1 MLRLLHTADVHLG
14 ARHADLG
21 DAASA
26 QRERQFAAFRTSVD
40 LAIAEKVDLFLVAGD
55 LFDSNVQ
62 PRRSVERVAAELAR
76 LAQARIRSVLIP
88 GTHDVYDRSSVYRA
102 YDLPALAG
110 TRPAEEMV
118 TILAPERPWIHL
130 PSLDVVVHGPVFA
143 TKRAPH
149 SPLRDLAAAE
159 TPAATW
165 RIGLLHA
172 SISIPGR
179 TEHDEVVVT
188 LDEIG
193 ASGLDYLA
201 LGHWHSA
208 QSSKAKGVAY
218 AYSGAPEPVA
228 VDQDRAG
235 KVLLVTL
242 EERDGAKAVAIDER
256 VVGELARLAQ
266 ARIRSVLIPGTH
278 DVYDRS
284 SVYRAYDLPALA
296 GTRPA
301 EEMVTILAPERPWIH
316 LPSLDVVVHGPVFAT
331 KRAPHSP
338 LRDLAAAETPAA
350 TWRIGLLHA
359 SISIPGRTEHDEVV
373 VTLDEIGASGLDYLA
388 LGHWHSAQSSKAKGV
403 AYAYSGAPEPV
414 AVDQDRAGKV
424 LLVTLEER
432 DGAKAVAID
441 ERVVGR
447 TSFVSL
453 DVDAATVASQPALI
467 DMLRATADPDQ
478 VLDVRLIGVRPD
490 TLDLEPLEVEQTL
503 KAAYLRVRVRD
514 ASRPALTEGALPPAE
529 TIAGAFIRSVE
540 GRIADLE
547 ASGDDPAQ
555 REAVELRDALRLGR
569 LLLAGQ
575 EVTL

>member
-40 LAIAEKVDLFLVAGD
+40 LAIAEQVDLFLVAGD

-62 PRRSVERVAAELAR
+62 PGRSVERVAAELAR

-118 TILAPERPWIHL
+118 TILTPERPWIHF
-130 PSLDVVVHGPVFA
+130 PSLDAVVHGPVFA

-159 TPAATW
+159 APAATW

-172 SISIPGR
+172 SVSIPGR

-208 QSSKAKGVAY
+208 QRSKAKGVTY

-242 EERDGAKAVAIDER
+242 EEREGAK
-256 VVGELARLAQ
+256 VV
-266 ARIRSVLIPGTH
+266 SV
-278 DVYDRS
+278 
-284 SVYRAYDLPALA
+284 
-296 GTRPA
+296 
-301 EEMVTILAPERPWIH
+301 E
-316 LPSLDVVVHGPVFAT
+316 
-331 KRAPHSP
+331 
-338 LRDLAAAETPAA
+338 
-350 TWRIGLLHA
+350 
-359 SISIPGRTEHDEVV
+359 
-373 VTLDEIGASGLDYLA
+373 
-388 LGHWHSAQSSKAKGV
+388 
-403 AYAYSGAPEPV
+403 
-414 AVDQDRAGKV
+414 
-424 LLVTLEER
+424 
-432 DGAKAVAID
+432 

-447 TSFVSL
+447 TSFRSL
-453 DVDAATVASQPALI
+453 DVDAATVASQPALV
-467 DMLRATADPDQ
+467 DKLRSTADPDL

-490 TLDLEPLEVEQTL
+490 TLDLEPLEVEEAL
-503 KAAYLRVRVRD
+503 KEAYLRVRVRD

-555 REAVELRDALRLGR
+555 REAAELRDALRLGR